1 MVEFWDVE
9 GIFYVISPPAALE
22 TLRAQRVFIIFPM
35 SLTPLPSSGA
45 TGQGRRQRKIKL
57 PAALLLYVFHRY
69 LLNMFHH
76 SWIYLGFNMVNI
88 HRDKDAE
95 NVIDL
100 NPVNVEKG
108 ATTLGLT

>member
-9 GIFYVISPPAALE
+9 GIFYVISPPASLE
-22 TLRAQRVFIIFPM
+22 TQRSQRVFIIFPM
-35 SLTPLPSSGA
+35 SLSV
-45 TGQGRRQRKIKL
+45 RHRKIKL

-88 HRDKDAE
+88 HRDKDAD